1 MLQCLWSAR
10 DVGGSLLSSMIGL
23 LNSVSFDVC
32 SSISFELLNSVS
44 FGPLNGFGLPSI
56 DLIDLISST

>member
-1 MLQCLWSAR
+1 M
-10 DVGGSLLSSMIGL
+10 DVGGSPLSSVIGL

-44 FGPLNGFGLPSI
+44 CGPLNGFGLPSI